1 MTNREMQVR
10 SMTFG
15 FIGLGVGLL
24 VGIGVL
30 AHNASA
36 QSRGAAP
43 IPGAIAPQQGGHYQY
58 MCLGN
63 LDSRLYAPEVQAK
76 LNEMGEQGWRFLEA
90 GTGSLDQYCFERR

>member
-1 MTNREMQVR
+1 MTNREMQIR

-36 QSRGAAP
+36 QASAP
-43 IPGAIAPQQGGHYQY
+43 KPGAVSPAARYQY

-63 LDSRLYAPEVQAK
+63 LDTRLYAPEVQQK
-76 LNEMGEQGWRFLEA
+76 LNELGAQGWRVLEA
-90 GTGSLDQYCFERR
+90 GTGSLEQYCFERRY

>member
-1 MTNREMQVR
+1 
-10 SMTFG
+10 MTFG

-36 QSRGAAP
+36 QSAAP
-43 IPGAIAPQQGGHYQY
+43 KPSVAPHDGGRYQY

-63 LDSRLYAPEVQAK
+63 LDSRLYAPEVQTK
-76 LNEMGEQGWRFLEA
+76 LNELGAQGWRVLEA
-90 GTGSLDQYCFERR
+90 GTGSLEQYCFERRY